1 MIDDVR
7 LEAKHG
13 SSQVRIRAQSSQL
26 QYLKMWLSLNKLL
39 QSQNNSELTGVY
51 IHH

>member
-7 LEAKHG
+7 LEAIHG
-13 SSQVRIRAQSSQL
+13 TSQVRIRVRSSQL
-26 QYLKMWLSLNKLL
+26 QYFKMWLSLHKLL
-39 QSQNNSELTGVY
+39 QSQYNSELTGVY